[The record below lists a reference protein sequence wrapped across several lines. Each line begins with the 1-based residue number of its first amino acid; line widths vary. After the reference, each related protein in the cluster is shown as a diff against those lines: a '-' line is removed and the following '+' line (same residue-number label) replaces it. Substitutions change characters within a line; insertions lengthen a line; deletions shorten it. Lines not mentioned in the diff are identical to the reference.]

1 MRPNKASDFCM
12 IFKSSFWGCKIRA
25 CVRGRS
31 HSSARSDK
39 SLEHRGCQGAQGCR
53 NNQCSCSL
61 VPQRCSATVME
72 IKNHQSCCTG
82 WRVTGCPVWGH
93 DSNPQSWC
101 LDRFCLQKI
110 KISNSSCCCL
120 DNRRTI
126 KGFCSAFMEEQ
137 ICDPAQCLK
146 KLWPLPSAW
155 KSCGL
160 CPAKC
165 PSNSGGFQWKFHG
178 REEKSRAV
186 SGCGVGS
193 AAAATQRWI
202 SHLIEKKSH
211 LILFDGLLQSITMWK
226 YLTSIWKYIRKVNLI
241 YHLKNR
247 SLYTQL
253 SALLRH

>member
-137 ICDPAQCLK
+137 ICDSAQCLK
-146 KLWPLPSAW
+146 KLWPLPSRVSIQFW
-155 KSCGL
+155 WISVEISRERGEEQGSEWVWGGL
-160 CPAKC
+160 CC
-165 PSNSGGFQWKFHG
+165 S
-178 REEKSRAV
+178 
-186 SGCGVGS
+186 
-193 AAAATQRWI
+193 
-202 SHLIEKKSH
+202 SHTALDFSFNRGK
-211 LILFDGLLQSITMWK
+211 
-226 YLTSIWKYIRKVNLI
+226 NLI
-241 YHLKNR
+241 
-247 SLYTQL
+247 
-253 SALLRH
+253 